1 MTIEEVI
8 FLLKA
13 SFPNTL
19 TPLQE
24 LVLRSSWEGK
34 TYTNIALE
42 AHYGEERVRKVA
54 SSLWQLISDFWQEPI
69 QKSNFRQVL
78 ELQQLNRRQHQ
89 LIKEFNHVSTKVSL
103 EFPNGPVSIDSN
115 FYICRPPIE
124 QMACDEITEPGGAVC
139 IKAPKKMGKSSLLL
153 RILAHGK
160 NLGYRTVSLDFQQ
173 ADISI
178 FTNID
183 KFLRWFCANVS
194 RELDLEPKLN
204 DYWNQDMGSKVSCL
218 IYFQNYLLTSIE
230 EPMILALNEIEVVL
244 EYPEIARDFLTLLRS
259 WYEQAKYMQVWQG
272 LRLVMAYSSEILVP
286 LRMMHSP
293 FNIGLPI
300 KLPPFSKE
308 QVEDLAQRHG
318 LDWCDRSEVNRLMGM
333 VGGHPYL
340 IRLALYYLVGKGEL
354 QGDLEQLLQ
363 QAPTE
368 SGIFDGYLRQY
379 LLFLRGE
386 SELAAAFY
394 EVIATDIP
402 VKLELA
408 LAYRLQS
415 LGLVNLEGDRVYPV
429 CELFR
434 LYFREQLNYG
444 EYASRDRSLIKEAY
458 RMEELERENQH
469 LRVRS
474 TLDEL
479 TQLANRRYFN
489 TYLQVE
495 WQRYPRENL
504 EIPLSLILCDIDYFK
519 IYNKTYG
526 DMAGD
531 DCLRKIAKTIQKCI
545 DKLLGGS
552 FYAAPGIFDTSISGN
567 MRLESQSVL
576 ITRYSGEQ
584 FAIVAHADAG
594 VAVNIAEMIR
604 LDVKE
609 LGILCDYPGIG
620 GLPASV
626 LTVSLGV
633 TSIVPDRETEP
644 DSIIIA
650 AEQALSLAK
659 RRGRDRVVLG

>member
-8 FLLKA
+8 LLLKA

-54 SSLWQLISDFWQEPI
+54 SNLWQLMSDFWQEPI

-78 ELQQLNRRQHQ
+78 QFRELNRRQSQ
-89 LIKEFNHVSTKVSL
+89 LIQEFNRVATTVSL
-103 EFPNGPVSIDSN
+103 EFPNGPVSIDSR
-115 FYICRPPIE
+115 FYIYRPPIE
-124 QMACDEITEPGGAVC
+124 ELACDEITEPGGAVC
-139 IKAPKKMGKSSLLL
+139 LKSPKRMGKSSLLL
-153 RILAHGK
+153 RILAHGT

-178 FTNID
+178 FANID

-204 DYWNQDMGSKVSCL
+204 DYWNEDMGSKVSCL
-218 IYFQNYLLTSIE
+218 IYFQNYLLTSSE
-230 EPMILALNEIEVVL
+230 KPLVLALNEIDVVL

-259 WYEQAKYMQVWQG
+259 WYEQAKYMEIWQR
-272 LRLVMAYSSEILVP
+272 LRLVMSYSSEILVP

-300 KLPPFSKE
+300 KLPPFSPE

-318 LDWCDRSEVNRLMGM
+318 LDWRDRSHCDRLMGM

-340 IRLALYYLVGKGEL
+340 IRLALYYLIGKGGL
-354 QGDLEQLLQ
+354 QGDLDLLLQ

-368 SGIFDGYLRQY
+368 SGIFDEYLREY
-379 LLFLRGE
+379 VLFLRGE
-386 SELAAAFY
+386 PELAAAFY
-394 EVIATDIP
+394 EVIATSTP
-402 VKLELA
+402 VRLEPVLA
-408 LAYRLQS
+408 HRLQN

-434 LYFREQLNYG
+434 LYFREQLHCG
-444 EYASRDRSLIKEAY
+444 EYTSRDRL
-458 RMEELERENQH
+458 EELERENQH

-489 TYLQVE
+489 TYLQIE
-495 WQRYPRENL
+495 WQRYARENVGSPPGE

-526 DMAGD
+526 DIAGD
-531 DCLRKIAKTIQKCI
+531 DCLRKIAKTIQKCL

-552 FYAAPGIFDTSISGN
+552 FYAAKGHFDPSISGN
-567 MRLESQSVL
+567 MRMEGQSVL
-576 ITRYSGEQ
+576 IARYSGEQ
-584 FAIVAHADAG
+584 FVIVAHADAG
-594 VAVNIAEMIR
+594 VAVNIAETIR
-604 LDVKE
+604 EGVKE
-609 LGILCDYPGIG
+609 LALLCDYPGIG

-626 LTVSLGV
+626 LTVSVGV
-633 TSIVPDRETEP
+633 TSIIPDSETEP
-644 DSIIIA
+644 ETIIVA
-650 AEQALSLAK
+650 AEKALSLAK